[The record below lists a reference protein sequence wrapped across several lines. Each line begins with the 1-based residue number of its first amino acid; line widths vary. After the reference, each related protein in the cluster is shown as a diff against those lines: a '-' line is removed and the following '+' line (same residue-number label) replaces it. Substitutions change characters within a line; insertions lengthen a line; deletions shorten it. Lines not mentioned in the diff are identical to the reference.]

1 MTKRT
6 NWIALVVVI
15 LIIFLGFKLWGNNL
29 SYSNKL
35 GGEEVN
41 NLTAGQQFELAL
53 KEGQPIWLMFGTN
66 KCPYCVQL
74 KKIFDELK
82 PDYAGRITF
91 IEVNL
96 DDKENQEL
104 GIKYEIMYVPESY
117 FYDGDGNVSWSQGG
131 LLDKDVIIKE
141 LDKIAE

>member
-1 MTKRT
+1 MTKKT
-6 NWIALVVVI
+6 NLIALVVVI
-15 LIIFLGFKLWGNNL
+15 LIIFLGFKLWGSNL
-29 SYSNKL
+29 GDSHKL

-53 KEGQPIWLMFGTN
+53 GEGESVWLMFGTN

-82 PDYAGRITF
+82 TEYEGRVTF

-131 LLDKDVIIKE
+131 LLDKDVVIQE